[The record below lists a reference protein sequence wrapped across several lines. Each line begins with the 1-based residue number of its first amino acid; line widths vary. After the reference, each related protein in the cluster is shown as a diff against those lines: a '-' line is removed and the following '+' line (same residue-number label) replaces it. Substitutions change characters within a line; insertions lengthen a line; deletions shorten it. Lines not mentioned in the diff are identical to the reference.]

1 MQDRAIVGYGPAV
14 QVRLQDDLWSA
25 IENFRRNEPDIP
37 TRPEAVRRLLQRAL
51 ISSSTDIPTMPRST
65 RKRQSIERRRAAFE
79 KPQEVASA

>member
-1 MQDRAIVGYGPAV
+1 MHERTVGPSPSI
-14 QVRLQDDLWSA
+14 QIRLQSDLWSA
-25 IENFRRNEPDIP
+25 IETFRRNQPDIP

-51 ISSSTDIPTMPRST
+51 ISSPDIPTMPRST